1 MGIAASRQPVCLKQ
15 DIDLSMI
22 SLHQKSYPR
31 SCSAPRPPE
40 STREPILKLP
50 LSAAPRRHTHPTSP
64 HTNSKIYR
72 PRRASRLRG
81 RCPGELTSLTQ
92 ARRHQNLHKDGA
104 TRRPYSP

>member
-1 MGIAASRQPVCLKQ
+1 MGIAASRQPVCLKH

-40 STREPILKLP
+40 STESRFSNF
-50 LSAAPRRHTHPTSP
+50 LSAPRRHMHPTSP
-64 HTNSKIYR
+64 RTNSKIYR

-81 RCPGELTSLTQ
+81 RCPGEPTSLTQ

-104 TRRPYSP
+104 TRKPYSP